1 MVVAR
6 DYGRVWF
13 TAGSSPPD
21 PVQAPSLQ
29 PGIALGGGPAR
40 AAGEGREGRGVTPP
54 RSRQRALEQ
63 LRTPSLPGARTGAGA
78 AERIVRRTTGQS
90 CCHIRISRRD

>member
-40 AAGEGREGRGVTPP
+40 AAGR
-54 RSRQRALEQ
+54 
-63 LRTPSLPGARTGAGA
+63 
-78 AERIVRRTTGQS
+78 AERAGG
-90 CCHIRISRRD
+90 